1 MSDSGQA
8 ARGETPLL
16 NLRVPRSVQDYLSAR
31 AREQGVTRSDLVRTA
46 LQTLTPAELW
56 HEHPESSTPGRW
68 EAARVSDAAPPL
80 SVAGGADAAG

>member
-1 MSDSGQA
+1 MSNGGQA
-8 ARGETPLL
+8 ARGETPVL

-56 HEHPESSTPGRW
+56 HEPLNAAHPGAG
-68 EAARVSDAAPPL
+68 EAARVSDAVPPL
-80 SVAGGADAAG
+80 IQAGGADAAG